1 MDAGVYAE
9 YVLRHRVQTRARKVR
24 PATVTR
30 PICRLGSNLRL
41 TRFFAWLTWC
51 PNCGRLPQISHALA
65 MSYLPLE
72 IKKRAKTT
80 RELGRGPELY
90 HGHLMAS
97 KTTTAL
103 IQSRQWGRIEVFP
116 SAVAAIAGHAAMRCY
131 GISGMAGRGLRD
143 GVAELLRRENADKGV
158 DVVQVEEGL
167 AIDVYVIV
175 QYGIRIT
182 EVAHNLQETVKFE
195 VERSV
200 NVPVLKVNV
209 NVQGVRE
216 EEKA

>member
-1 MDAGVYAE
+1 
-9 YVLRHRVQTRARKVR
+9 
-24 PATVTR
+24 
-30 PICRLGSNLRL
+30 
-41 TRFFAWLTWC
+41 
-51 PNCGRLPQISHALA
+51 
-65 MSYLPLE
+65 
-72 IKKRAKTT
+72 
-80 RELGRGPELY
+80 
-90 HGHLMAS
+90 MAS

-143 GVAELLRRENADKGV
+143 GFAELLHRENVDKGV
-158 DVVQVEEGL
+158 DVIQVEDLGL
-167 AIDVYVIV
+167 SIDVYVIV
-175 QYGIRIT
+175 QYGIRIS

-200 NVPVLKVNV
+200 NVPVVKVNV

-216 EEKA
+216 ERV